1 MGAKQLNQRAATRVA
16 RNIVSYIKQQALRP
30 GSKLQ
35 PEHVMV
41 EEQGVA
47 RGTIRE
53 AIRYLEFQGALRVK
67 AGPGGGPR
75 VSVPGLDH
83 LTSAL
88 SLQLQFT
95 NASFRSVL
103 DARASIYPTLA
114 AEASK
119 NASYQDISSMRECL
133 SRLSNVIEDSDAA
146 TSEARRFYELVAS
159 ASQNLVLGFLMNA
172 LHRISEN
179 PAVTVTYT
187 TDHWRVSIKQF
198 EKMLRAIEK
207 GNAESARAISKSTH
221 DAGIRYWETNFP
233 QLLEQPVS
241 WVVHQ

>member
-16 RNIVSYIKQQALRP
+16 RNIVSYIQEKALRP

-41 EEQGVA
+41 EQQGVA

-53 AIRYLEFQGALRVK
+53 AIRYLEFQGTLRIK
-67 AGPGGGPR
+67 AGPGGGPI

-95 NASFRSVL
+95 NATFRSVL
-103 DARASIYPTLA
+103 DARASIYPTLV
-114 AEASK
+114 AEAAK
-119 NASYQDISSMRECL
+119 NASYQDIGSMRECL

-159 ASQNLVLGFLMNA
+159 ASQNLVLGFLTNA
-172 LHRISEN
+172 LHRMSEN
-179 PAVTVTYT
+179 PAVTVTYS
-187 TDHWRVSIKQF
+187 TDHWRASIKQF
-198 EKMLRAIEK
+198 EKMLRAIEN
-207 GNAESARAISKSTH
+207 GNAESAQAISKSTQ

-233 QLLEQPVS
+233 QLLKQPVS
-241 WVVHQ
+241 WIVNQ

>member
-16 RNIVSYIKQQALRP
+16 RNIVSYIQENALRP

-41 EEQGVA
+41 EQQGVA

-53 AIRYLEFQGALRVK
+53 AIRYLEFQGTLRIK
-67 AGPGGGPR
+67 AGPGGGPI

-95 NASFRSVL
+95 NATFRSVL
-103 DARASIYPTLA
+103 DARASIYPTLV
-114 AEASK
+114 AEAAK
-119 NASYQDISSMRECL
+119 NASYQDIGSMRECI
-133 SRLSNVIEDSDAA
+133 SRLSKVIEDSDAA

-159 ASQNLVLGFLMNA
+159 ASQNLVLGFLTNA
-172 LHRISEN
+172 LHRMSEN
-179 PAVTVTYT
+179 PAVTVTYSP
-187 TDHWRVSIKQF
+187 DHWRARIKAF
-198 EKMLRAIEK
+198 EKMLRAIEN
-207 GNAESARAISKSTH
+207 GNAESAQAISKRAH
-221 DAGIRYWETNFP
+221 DAAIRYWETNFP
-233 QLLEQPVS
+233 HLLKQPVS
-241 WVVHQ
+241 WVVNQ

>member
-16 RNIVSYIKQQALRP
+16 RNIVSYIKKQALRP

-119 NASYQDISSMRECL
+119 NASYQDISSC
-133 SRLSNVIEDSDAA
+133 
-146 TSEARRFYELVAS
+146 
-159 ASQNLVLGFLMNA
+159 
-172 LHRISEN
+172 
-179 PAVTVTYT
+179 
-187 TDHWRVSIKQF
+187 VSVY
-198 EKMLRAIEK
+198 RAC
-207 GNAESARAISKSTH
+207 RM
-221 DAGIRYWETNFP
+221 
-233 QLLEQPVS
+233 
-241 WVVHQ
+241 

>member
-1 MGAKQLNQRAATRVA
+1 MGAKQLNERAATRVA
-16 RNIVSYIKQQALRP
+16 RNIVSYIKEQALRP

-114 AEASK
+114 A
-119 NASYQDISSMRECL
+119 
-133 SRLSNVIEDSDAA
+133 
-146 TSEARRFYELVAS
+146 RR
-159 ASQNLVLGFLMNA
+159 Q
-172 LHRISEN
+172 
-179 PAVTVTYT
+179 
-187 TDHWRVSIKQF
+187 
-198 EKMLRAIEK
+198 KMRAIRIL
-207 GNAESARAISKSTH
+207 AQCASVYRA
-221 DAGIRYWETNFP
+221 
-233 QLLEQPVS
+233 
-241 WVVHQ
+241 